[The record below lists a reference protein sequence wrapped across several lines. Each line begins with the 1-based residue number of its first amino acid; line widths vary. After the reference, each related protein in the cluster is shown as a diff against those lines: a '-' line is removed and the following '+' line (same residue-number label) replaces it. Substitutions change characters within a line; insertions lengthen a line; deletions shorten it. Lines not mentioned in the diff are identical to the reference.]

1 VWSRD
6 PMCCPGEEPRGGRLR
21 PPSKAVTR
29 RGPWL
34 RRSRLAL
41 VLALVVGVGLMTTAT
56 TGIAHASGSAPSTLT
71 IDQANSPT
79 TLDPGLQYD
88 NDSYYVYRNIFDQL
102 LHRNDTTLAVE
113 PWIATSWKQTN
124 PTTWVFQIRPG
135 VKFSN
140 GEALTGKDVA
150 YSINRILAP
159 SFASPQLSNFSAI
172 ASATGTATTTT
183 IVTKSP
189 SPTLLSYLTTLSIV
203 PQAYVEKVGEKAFA
217 VSPIGSGPYELSKWV
232 QGSEVTL
239 KANPTYWG
247 AKPPYPTVEFRT
259 VPSDAGRVADLE
271 SGAADIA
278 LNLTSDDQ
286 AQLQGNSSVK
296 VVTNPTESVAYLAL
310 NVLGNTPTKNVK
322 VRQAVADAI
331 DYPAL
336 IKDLLGGD
344 AKPVKEVLTPISFGY
359 DASLSGFTYNP
370 AKAKALLAASG
381 DPHPSLTFPADP
393 SYPTDVIQGIQA
405 DLEAVGM
412 TVTIANTDAAAY
424 LAKVQGP
431 THSWGSIRYGTWTCG
446 CADAD
451 GTLEPLFHTGTI
463 WSSYSNPAFDKD
475 VDAARGTLN
484 TAARKADYAKAFTVL
499 QSDVAAIGLWQ
510 VYEISGVSKDIQWN
524 PGPEESLFI
533 SQIAWKG

>member
-1 VWSRD
+1 MRA
-6 PMCCPGEEPRGGRLR
+6 
-21 PPSKAVTR
+21 PSDAVKR
-29 RGPWL
+29 RASWL

-41 VLALVVGVGLMTTAT
+41 ALVVCVGLLTTAT
-56 TGIAHASGSAPSTLT
+56 TGIAHASSSAPSTLT

-102 LHRNDTTLAVE
+102 LHRSDKTLAVE

-124 PTTWVFQIRPG
+124 ATTWVFQIRPG

-183 IVTKSP
+183 IVTQKP

-247 AKPPYPTVEFRT
+247 AQPPYPTVEFRT

-271 SGAADIA
+271 SGAADMA

-296 VVTNPTESVAYLAL
+296 VITNPTESVAYLAL
-310 NVLGNTPTKNVK
+310 NVLGDTPTKNLK
-322 VRQAVADAI
+322 VRQAIADAI

-370 AKAKALLAASG
+370 TKAKALLAASG

-463 WSSYSNPAFDKD
+463 WSSYSNASFDAA

-484 TAARKADYAKAFTVL
+484 ATARKADYSKAFTIL

-510 VYEISGVSKDIQWN
+510 VYEITGVSKDIQWN
-524 PGPEESLFI
+524 PGPEESLFV